1 MDTSTINIA
10 ERVKD
15 ARRDAKL
22 TQTELGKRIGKS
34 KQWVSELE
42 RGNIKLSF
50 LSEFSYDVLEK
61 FNVGIIERRCYKFD
75 SVFIKRLACIIVSYW
90 CDR

>member
-1 MDTSTINIA
+1 MDWKEDEEMDAITINTA
-10 ERVKD
+10 KRVRD
-15 ARRDAKL
+15 ARKDAKL

-50 LSEFSYDVLEK
+50 DMAISISNACDKTTEFFCHESP
-61 FNVGIIERRCYKFD
+61 
-75 SVFIKRLACIIVSYW
+75 
-90 CDR
+90 

>member
-1 MDTSTINIA
+1 MDVNTINIA

-15 ARRDAKL
+15 ARKEAKL
-22 TQTELGKRIGKS
+22 TQTELGRQIGKS

-50 LSEFSYDVLEK
+50 EMAISISNACNKTTEFFCHKSP
-61 FNVGIIERRCYKFD
+61 
-75 SVFIKRLACIIVSYW
+75 
-90 CDR
+90 

>member
-50 LSEFSYDVLEK
+50 EMAVSISNACNKTTEF
-61 FNVGIIERRCYKFD
+61 FCH
-75 SVFIKRLACIIVSYW
+75 
-90 CDR
+90 

>member
-50 LSEFSYDVLEK
+50 EMAVSISNACNKTTEFFYH
-61 FNVGIIERRCYKFD
+61 
-75 SVFIKRLACIIVSYW
+75 
-90 CDR
+90 

>member
-15 ARRDAKL
+15 ARMDAKL

-50 LSEFSYDVLEK
+50 EMAVSISNACNKTTEF
-61 FNVGIIERRCYKFD
+61 FCH
-75 SVFIKRLACIIVSYW
+75 
-90 CDR
+90 

>member
-1 MDTSTINIA
+1 LDTSTINIA

-50 LSEFSYDVLEK
+50 EMAISISNACNKTTEF
-61 FNVGIIERRCYKFD
+61 FCY
-75 SVFIKRLACIIVSYW
+75 
-90 CDR
+90 

>member
-42 RGNIKLSF
+42 RGNIKLNFEMAISI
-50 LSEFSYDVLEK
+50 SNACNKTTEF
-61 FNVGIIERRCYKFD
+61 FCH
-75 SVFIKRLACIIVSYW
+75 
-90 CDR
+90 

>member
-50 LSEFSYDVLEK
+50 EMAINRGGENQNGK
-61 FNVGIIERRCYKFD
+61 CD
-75 SVFIKRLACIIVSYW
+75 S
-90 CDR
+90 

>member
-50 LSEFSYDVLEK
+50 EMAVSISIACNKTTEF
-61 FNVGIIERRCYKFD
+61 FCH
-75 SVFIKRLACIIVSYW
+75 
-90 CDR
+90 

>member
-34 KQWVSELE
+34 KQWVSEME

-50 LSEFSYDVLEK
+50 EMAVSISNACNKTTEF
-61 FNVGIIERRCYKFD
+61 FCH
-75 SVFIKRLACIIVSYW
+75 
-90 CDR
+90 

>member
-42 RGNIKLSF
+42 HGNIKLSF
-50 LSEFSYDVLEK
+50 EMAISISNACNKTTEF
-61 FNVGIIERRCYKFD
+61 FCH
-75 SVFIKRLACIIVSYW
+75 
-90 CDR
+90 

>member
-50 LSEFSYDVLEK
+50 EMAVSISNACNKTTEF
-61 FNVGIIERRCYKFD
+61 FCP
-75 SVFIKRLACIIVSYW
+75 
-90 CDR
+90 

>member
-1 MDTSTINIA
+1 MDAITINTA
-10 ERVKD
+10 KRVRD
-15 ARRDAKL
+15 ARKDAKL

-50 LSEFSYDVLEK
+50 DMAISISNACDKTTEFFCHESP
-61 FNVGIIERRCYKFD
+61 
-75 SVFIKRLACIIVSYW
+75 
-90 CDR
+90 

>member
-1 MDTSTINIA
+1 MDAITINTA
-10 ERVKD
+10 KRVRDARKD
-15 ARRDAKL
+15 ANL

-50 LSEFSYDVLEK
+50 EMAVSIS
-61 FNVGIIERRCYKFD
+61 N
-75 SVFIKRLACIIVSYW
+75 ACDKTTDFFCHESP
-90 CDR
+90 

>member
-50 LSEFSYDVLEK
+50 EMAVSISNACNKTTEF
-61 FNVGIIERRCYKFD
+61 FCN
-75 SVFIKRLACIIVSYW
+75 
-90 CDR
+90 

>member
-50 LSEFSYDVLEK
+50 EMAVSISNACNKMIEF
-61 FNVGIIERRCYKFD
+61 FCH
-75 SVFIKRLACIIVSYW
+75 
-90 CDR
+90 

>member
-1 MDTSTINIA
+1 LDTSTINIA

-50 LSEFSYDVLEK
+50 EMAVSISNACNKTTEF
-61 FNVGIIERRCYKFD
+61 FA
-75 SVFIKRLACIIVSYW
+75 IKVHK
-90 CDR
+90 

>member
-42 RGNIKLSF
+42 RGNIKLSW
-50 LSEFSYDVLEK
+50 L
-61 FNVGIIERRCYKFD
+61 
-75 SVFIKRLACIIVSYW
+75 
-90 CDR
+90 

>member
-1 MDTSTINIA
+1 MDTGTINIA

-50 LSEFSYDVLEK
+50 EMAVSISNACNKTTEF
-61 FNVGIIERRCYKFD
+61 FCH
-75 SVFIKRLACIIVSYW
+75 
-90 CDR
+90 

>member
-42 RGNIKLSF
+42 HGNIKLSF
-50 LSEFSYDVLEK
+50 EMAVSISNACNKTTEF
-61 FNVGIIERRCYKFD
+61 FCH
-75 SVFIKRLACIIVSYW
+75 
-90 CDR
+90 

>member
-50 LSEFSYDVLEK
+50 DGCKYLQ
-61 FNVGIIERRCYKFD
+61 
-75 SVFIKRLACIIVSYW
+75 RLQ
-90 CDR
+90 

>member
-1 MDTSTINIA
+1 MDAITINTA
-10 ERVKD
+10 KRVKD
-15 ARRDAKL
+15 ARKDAKL

-50 LSEFSYDVLEK
+50 EMAVSISNACDKTTEFFSHE
-61 FNVGIIERRCYKFD
+61 
-75 SVFIKRLACIIVSYW
+75 SP
-90 CDR
+90 

>member
-22 TQTELGKRIGKS
+22 TQTSSERELGNLNSGYPN
-34 KQWVSELE
+34 W
-42 RGNIKLSF
+42 
-50 LSEFSYDVLEK
+50 
-61 FNVGIIERRCYKFD
+61 
-75 SVFIKRLACIIVSYW
+75 SVEILN
-90 CDR
+90 